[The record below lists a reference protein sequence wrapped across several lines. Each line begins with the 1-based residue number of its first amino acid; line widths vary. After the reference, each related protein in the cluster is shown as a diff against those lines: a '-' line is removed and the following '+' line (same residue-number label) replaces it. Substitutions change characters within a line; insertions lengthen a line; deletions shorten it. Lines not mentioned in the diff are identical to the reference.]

1 MKYLSEKKP
10 ILEKFG
16 LVSNN
21 VKNWFYIKV
30 YGEMQNFQSAE
41 KNKLELTKTKSKKS
55 LKNKRKWMAN
65 NS

>member
-1 MKYLSEKKP
+1 
-10 ILEKFG
+10 
-16 LVSNN
+16 
-21 VKNWFYIKV
+21 
-30 YGEMQNFQSAE
+30 MQNFQSAE